1 MRIDGLA
8 NFNDNKDIVITFTF
22 PDHADRPMITSDV
35 SNTTTAANGN
45 ATANANA
52 TAGAN
57 GNSTNNSSQAAPVPC
72 IDRALYRYRP
82 GYLNETTDA
91 STITSSFDDTKQWRV
106 WTLTVPA
113 ANVSDYFFK
122 DE

>member
-1 MRIDGLA
+1 MSQVQSQDNGGKKRLPMRIDGLA

-57 GNSTNNSSQAAPVPC
+57 GNSTNKLHQCLVLTELFIDIDQAIWMKLLMPQPSLAHLMIPNNGE
-72 IDRALYRYRP
+72 Y
-82 GYLNETTDA
+82 GH
-91 STITSSFDDTKQWRV
+91 
-106 WTLTVPA
+106 
-113 ANVSDYFFK
+113 
-122 DE
+122 